1 MFVKSRGRC
10 CFMLA
15 SSLILKKKERIRNN
29 AIYQLHFSQAF
40 TYFGRLLASFF
51 FFSGL
56 RLANGRL
63 NMTGR
68 VEVMYD
74 GKWGTVCNTNW
85 DINAANVVCRQLGF
99 RRAEDVGFFGA
110 GSGSILLDQVN
121 CTGDEPSLSFCRH
134 LPWNTHSCNH
144 DKDAGVECT
153 HGR

>member
-1 MFVKSRGRC
+1 MFAKSRGRC
-10 CFMLA
+10 CLMLA

-29 AIYQLHFSQAF
+29 AISQLHCSQAG
-40 TYFGRLLASFF
+40 TYFGQLLASF

-56 RLANGRL
+56 RLANGRS

-68 VEVMYD
+68 VEVMYG

-85 DINAANVVCRQLGF
+85 NINAANVVCRQLGF
-99 RRAEDVGFFGA
+99 RRAEDVGFFGE
-110 GSGSILLDQVN
+110 GSGSIFLDQVN

-134 LPWNTHSCNH
+134 SAWRSHSCNH

-153 HGR
+153 HGK